1 MELVVF
7 FALKSLYPKISHQK
21 ASYLVEL
28 VDFSQDAVFLAP
40 IGALVHLAYIL
51 WYTSLS
57 AAKV

>member
-28 VDFSQDAVFLAP
+28 VDFSPDWRPCTFGIHFV
-40 IGALVHLAYIL
+40 VYIIERGK
-51 WYTSLS
+51 SL
-57 AAKV
+57 KL